1 MAPASAASP
10 GVPGIPGDVGAWL
23 PGSPQAHEL
32 GMLGGAW
39 LPTPP
44 PATPGGVGLG
54 NDAGGGQVY
63 DTGEDDEN
71 DDCPLDETVL
81 EDDGC
86 DEPELPETLED
97 CRDPELLEE
106 LELLDELELRELLGE
121 EDDEGCELALEDDLR
136 DDELDE
142 LEKPPMAGA
151 PYGSHR
157 RARPESIVR
166 LGIVKQQ
173 L

>member
-1 MAPASAASP
+1 MALASAASA
-10 GVPGIPGDVGAWL
+10 GVPGIPGAVGVWL
-23 PGSPQAHEL
+23 PGSPQAHEF

-71 DDCPLDETVL
+71 DDCPLDETAL
-81 EDDGC
+81 EDEGC

-121 EDDEGCELALEDDLR
+121 EDDEGCELALEDD
-136 DDELDE
+136 
-142 LEKPPMAGA
+142 
-151 PYGSHR
+151 
-157 RARPESIVR
+157 RAASWRWRTTCVTTNLTNWRNRPWQMLLSAATGEP
-166 LGIVKQQ
+166 GFT
-173 L
+173 